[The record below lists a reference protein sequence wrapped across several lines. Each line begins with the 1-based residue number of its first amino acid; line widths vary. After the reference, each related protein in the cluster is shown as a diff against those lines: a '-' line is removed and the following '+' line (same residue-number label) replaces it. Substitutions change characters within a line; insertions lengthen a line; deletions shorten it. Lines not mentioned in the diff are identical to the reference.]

1 MWMIPSQFGDSL
13 EQFAKALAKKDDD
26 GVFRYESSEVDQRS
40 LDVAEEDHHEDWF
53 KASSNPE
60 IEAAVAAAKAVANKP
75 VDEPTS
81 VMSSSAKEKA
91 SGQPAIEQKIP
102 SQSDDLLLDN
112 PETLA

>member
-60 IEAAVAAAKAVANKP
+60 IEAAVAAANKP